1 MKRLRGNFHMLHCTS
16 WTERLTKQC
25 IRGIVLRRAGAV
37 WSQSSA
43 RDTGCY
49 RGRDTRHPPQH
60 TMRHPPPLKTE
71 GGNGGESQ
79 FIIHTYACYCVTV
92 SSCSTPKFYSLK
104 FCLKRECYHQTRSH
118 SLWGY
123 FQSHLRF
130 YYRFV
135 AVKDS
140 AREGVLAKC
149 DRNNRHQQLLR
160 IVHNKRAYMFI
171 MFSLNDLISKLVN
184 Y

>member
-1 MKRLRGNFHMLHCTS
+1 
-16 WTERLTKQC
+16 
-25 IRGIVLRRAGAV
+25 
-37 WSQSSA
+37 
-43 RDTGCY
+43 
-49 RGRDTRHPPQH
+49 
-60 TMRHPPPLKTE
+60 MRHPPPLKTE

-171 MFSLNDLISKLVN
+171 PYRSTMDAGCGSATVLMLLQVLLSSCYGMEALIRSTTVN
-184 Y
+184 FRIRG